1 MHLLEGGNLVKTF
14 ASTSGTFRRTQHVVT
29 ALDHVS
35 IYVDKGEIVGLAG
48 GSGHGKTTLA
58 RVLMLIYK
66 PDMGSISLHG
76 KEYGKK
82 SSGRD
87 VKAYRRHVQYILQD
101 PYSSLDPTHSVEWH
115 VRRPLEIIKYKG
127 DMDFRVREILNEV
140 SLSPPADFLNKLPHQ
155 LSGGQR
161 QRVYIARVLSLEP
174 EVILADEP
182 VSNLDA
188 SVRSGILDLFKS
200 LVKQYNT
207 AVLYISH
214 DLSTIYYLTGRIYV
228 MYQGKIVESG
238 STDEVLTNPQA
249 EYTRLLIAAA
259 PDPFNRIS

>member
-1 MHLLEGGNLVKTF
+1 MHLLEGNDLVKTF
-14 ASTSGTFRRTQHVVT
+14 SSTSGTFRRTQRVVT

-35 IYVDKGEIVGLAG
+35 IYLDKGEIIGLAG

-58 RVLMLIYK
+58 KVLMLVYK
-66 PDMGSISLHG
+66 PDAGSIRLHG
-76 KEYGKK
+76 EKYGAN
-82 SSGRD
+82 SSGKD

-101 PYSSLDPTHSVEWH
+101 PYSSLDPTHTVEWH
-115 VRRPLEIIKYKG
+115 IRRPLEIIKYKG
-127 DMDFRVREILNEV
+127 DIDFRIREILNEV
-140 SLSPPADFLNKLPHQ
+140 ACCPPADFLNKLPHQ

-188 SVRSGILDLFKS
+188 SVRSGVLDLFRN

-214 DLSTIYYLTGRIYV
+214 DLSTIYYLTNRVYV

-238 STDEVLTNPQA
+238 STDEVLTNPQH
-249 EYTRLLIAAA
+249 EYTKLLIAAA